1 MFVKWGFNHQ
11 KYGTTDESRVDQ
23 TQIGESVGLL
33 LEFSSHA

>member
-23 TQIGESVGLL
+23 TQIGEKRRTIAGISGR
-33 LEFSSHA
+33 A